1 MFNHRTLLQEITAFC
16 RLLKQIGVNVTTTNQ
31 ISLCRSLEW
40 IDITQRGDFYHAA
53 RTNLIANESDLP
65 LFDAAFNLFWKHP
78 RPDLKTLV
86 PEAVEDKSTSDP
98 QSFTDDGNMF
108 NLGGWG
114 EVDEDDDRHSDDA
127 IAYSPNDVFTQKD
140 FSQYT
145 EADIEEAR
153 QTIAKF
159 AYLLATKLS
168 RRRKVGIKGDSID
181 FRYSWRK
188 NIAFGGEP
196 LKLIRKRRKV
206 KKNKILLLCDVSASM
221 DCYSKF
227 LIQFIY
233 GMQREI
239 NEIEAAIF
247 STQLT
252 NITGIL
258 RRQTLEDG
266 LRQIAQVVPDWS
278 GGTKIGESLIA
289 FYREFA
295 PSFSAYRSVVIL
307 ISDGWDRGDPE
318 LLRTAMEMLHR
329 RAYKVIWLNP
339 LLGSEGYEPLCR
351 GIRTALPH
359 VDYFLPAH
367 NLKSLL
373 QLTKVLTPIWSS

>member
-1 MFNHRTLLQEITAFC
+1 MVNHGTLLQEITVFC

-31 ISLCRSLEW
+31 ISFCRSLEW

-53 RTNLIANESDLP
+53 RTNLIASESDRA
-65 LFDAAFNLFWKHP
+65 LFDTAFNLFWKHP
-78 RPDLKTLV
+78 RPALKTLAL
-86 PEAVEDKSTSDP
+86 ESIEDKPTSDP
-98 QSFTDDGNMF
+98 QSFTDDENIF
-108 NLGGWG
+108 NLGEWG
-114 EVDEDDDRHSDDA
+114 EVGEDEDRDSEDA
-127 IAYSPNDVFTQKD
+127 IAYSPNDVLTQKD
-140 FSQYT
+140 FSHYT
-145 EADIEEAR
+145 PADIEEAR
-153 QTIAKF
+153 QIIAKF
-159 AYLLATKLS
+159 ASLLATKLS
-168 RRRKVGIKGDSID
+168 RRRKVGIKGNTID
-181 FRYSWRK
+181 FRCSWRK
-188 NIAFGGEP
+188 NIAYGGEP

-206 KKNKILLLCDVSASM
+206 KKYKILLLCDVSASM

-227 LIQFIY
+227 LIQFIF

-239 NEIEAAIF
+239 KEIEAAIF
-247 STQLT
+247 STRLT

-258 RRQTLEDG
+258 QRKTVEDG
-266 LRQIAQVVPDWS
+266 LREIAQVVPDWS

-329 RAYKVIWLNP
+329 RAYRVIWLNP
-339 LLGSEGYEPLCR
+339 LLGSEGYQPLCR
-351 GIRTALPH
+351 GIRTALLH

>member
-1 MFNHRTLLQEITAFC
+1 MVNQRTLLQEITVFC
-16 RLLKQIGVNVTTTNQ
+16 RLLKRIGVNVTTTNQ

-40 IDITQRGDFYHAA
+40 IDIRQRGDFYHAA
-53 RTNLIANESDLP
+53 KTNLIANESDRA
-65 LFDAAFNLFWKHP
+65 LFDTAFNLFWKHP
-78 RPDLKTLV
+78 RPGLKAL
-86 PEAVEDKSTSDP
+86 EHKANEDKPAPVSE
-98 QSFTDDGNMF
+98 SFADEDTVF

-114 EVDEDDDRHSDDA
+114 EVDEDDYRDSEEA
-127 IAYSPNDVFTQKD
+127 IAYSPNDVLTQKD
-140 FSQYT
+140 FSDYT
-145 EADIEEAR
+145 AADIEEAR
-153 QTIAKF
+153 QIIAKF
-159 AYLLATKLS
+159 ACLLATKLS
-168 RRRKVGIKGDSID
+168 RRRKIGIKGDLID
-181 FRYSWRK
+181 FRCSWRK
-188 NIAFGGEP
+188 NIAYGGEP

-239 NEIEAAIF
+239 KEIEAAIF
-247 STQLT
+247 STRLT

-258 RRQTLEDG
+258 RRKTVEDG
-266 LRQIAQVVPDWS
+266 LREIAQVVPDWS

-289 FYREFA
+289 FYREFT
-295 PSFSAYRSVVIL
+295 PSFTAYRSVVIL

-318 LLRTAMEMLHR
+318 MLRTAMEMLHR

-339 LLGSEGYEPLCR
+339 LLGSEGYQPLCR
-351 GIRTALPH
+351 GIRTALLH

-373 QLTKVLTPIWSS
+373 QLSKVLTPIWTG

>member
-1 MFNHRTLLQEITAFC
+1 MVNQRTLLQEITAFC

-78 RPDLKTLV
+78 RPDLKTLAL
-86 PEAVEDKSTSDP
+86 EAIEDKPTSDP
-98 QSFTDDGNMF
+98 QSFTDDENIF
-108 NLGGWG
+108 NLGEWG

-153 QTIAKF
+153 QIIAKF

-188 NIAFGGEP
+188 NMAFGGEP

-239 NEIEAAIF
+239 KEIEAAIF
-247 STQLT
+247 STRLT

-258 RRQTLEDG
+258 QRKTVEGG

-295 PSFSAYRSVVIL
+295 LSFSAYRSVVIL